1 MIIGTHETHETHA
14 LCVSYSLSVNGFL
27 LLLWSKFL
35 HHPPELECSNSNTS
49 CTVKMGSSSMS
60 EYIQSVKSIVDNLEA
75 VANPVAD
82 SDLVSTLL
90 SSLSPKY
97 NLFVTSVNTRVD
109 RVLSEELIILM
120 LS

>member
-1 MIIGTHETHETHA
+1 MENWA
-14 LCVSYSLSVNGFL
+14 
-27 LLLWSKFL
+27 
-35 HHPPELECSNSNTS
+35 
-49 CTVKMGSSSMS
+49 
-60 EYIQSVKSIVDNLEA
+60 IVADL
-75 VANPVAD
+75 VAD